1 MNDEKNAELIERIHT
16 ELDEIPRVLARMK
29 VGWEQ
34 ARRSNDDLYLDS
46 VALNLHGFYLGAER
60 IFSHIAE
67 LIDGGV
73 PHGEHWHLRL
83 LDQMVAEIPR
93 KRPPVISKEVATKL
107 DEYRRFRHIVRNVY
121 THVFDPIKIEKL
133 VTDAFPL
140 FEKLKAELTAFT
152 NFLEQA

>member
-1 MNDEKNAELIERIHT
+1 MTDEENAALIGRIHA
-16 ELDEIPRVLARMK
+16 ELDEIPIVLARMK
-29 VGWEQ
+29 NGWEQ

-67 LIDGGV
+67 LIDGSL
-73 PHGEHWHLRL
+73 PQGEHWHLRL
-83 LDQMVAEIPR
+83 LDQMSAEIPKR
-93 KRPPVISKEVATKL
+93 RPPVISQETVTKL
-107 DEYRRFRHIVRNVY
+107 DEYRRFRHIIRNVY

-140 FEKLKAELTAFT
+140 FERLKAELIAFA

>member
-1 MNDEKNAELIERIHT
+1 MSDEKNAELIERIHS
-16 ELDEIPRVLARMK
+16 ELDEIPIVLARMK

-73 PHGEHWHLRL
+73 PQGEHWHLRL

-93 KRPPVISKEVATKL
+93 KRPPVISKDVATKL

-121 THVFDPIKIEKL
+121 THVFDPVKIEKL

-140 FEKLKAELTAFT
+140 FEQLKAELIAFIG
-152 NFLEQA
+152 FLEQA